1 MIEMVGGGV
10 IGSIFGGL
18 FRLAPEVLKWLD
30 KKDERK
36 HELAMFTLQTD
47 LEKVKGSFRMEEKY
61 VDYSTEQLKA
71 IQEAFK
77 EQSTTAKEAGWF
89 VSAVSALVR
98 PGITWAL
105 FGMVSA
111 LVRPGI
117 TWALF
122 GMYAAV
128 KIAGLSIAI
137 SSGAPWQD
145 VVLKGWSPDDFAMLN
160 MALSMWFVGRSIE
173 KYQK

>member
-1 MIEMVGGGV
+1 MFDMIGGG
-10 IGSIFGGL
+10 ILGSVFGGL

-36 HELAMFTLQTD
+36 HELSMFTLQTD

-71 IQEAFK
+71 ISEAFK
-77 EQSTTAKEAGWF
+77 EQASTAKEAGKF

-105 FGMVSA
+105 FA
-111 LVRPGI
+111 
-117 TWALF
+117 
-122 GMYAAV
+122 MYAAV
-128 KIAGLSIAI
+128 KCAGI
-137 SSGAPWQD
+137 SVALATGAPWTD
-145 VVLKGWSPDDFAMLN
+145 VVLKGWTGDDFAMLN
-160 MALSMWFVGRSIE
+160 MCLTFWFVGRSIE
-173 KYQK
+173 KYGK